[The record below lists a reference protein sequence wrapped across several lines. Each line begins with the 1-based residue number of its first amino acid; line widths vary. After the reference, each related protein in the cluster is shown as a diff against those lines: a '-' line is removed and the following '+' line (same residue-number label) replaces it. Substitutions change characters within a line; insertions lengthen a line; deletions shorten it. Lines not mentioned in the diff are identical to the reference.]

1 MPDRPWIDHYDNG
14 VPHSIAYPQIPLQSF
29 LSESARKFP
38 GKVCTICESRE
49 ITYSQMDDL
58 TTTMARSL
66 VFLGLQ
72 KGDRVGILLPNL
84 QEFVISFYATLE
96 AGGVVAA
103 INPFFT
109 PAEIIHQ
116 SNDAGLKFL
125 VATHSSYKIINSFR
139 QDLKIDRVI
148 VVNDREV
155 VKGLQTGEKKVAKP
169 DLIFEDVID
178 PDFSKNVNLP
188 AVSGDDPAVFQ
199 YTGGTTGIPKAAIGL
214 HRNLVANT
222 VQFRRWLVDIKPGNE
237 AFLMAIPMYHV
248 YGMVIGM
255 SLCIEAAGLL
265 ILIPN
270 PRDVLHLV
278 EELQRHRATIFP
290 GVPSLFGMIAS
301 NPDVSS
307 GKYNLRS
314 VKAAISG
321 SAPLPKNVKVKFEA
335 LISGQ
340 LCEGYGLSEA
350 PTATHC
356 NPLHGV
362 NKDGSIGLPLP
373 DVECRIVDMENGS
386 KDLSTGEEGEL
397 IIRGPQVMREY
408 HNMIEETQNVIRDGW
423 LYTGDI
429 ARADLDGYY
438 FLVGRKK
445 ELIKVSGFQVW
456 PREVEDVIRKHS
468 QVLDVSVSG
477 VPDQYKGET
486 VKAWIIKKPGSP
498 LNQDEI
504 KAWCE
509 GSLAYYKIP
518 SFVEFR
524 TEFPRTTVGKILKR
538 ELIKQHLAGIDPAAD
553 DY

>member
-1 MPDRPWIDHYDNG
+1 M
-14 VPHSIAYPQIPLQSF
+14 
-29 LSESARKFP
+29 
-38 GKVCTICESRE
+38 
-49 ITYSQMDDL
+49 
-58 TTTMARSL
+58 
-66 VFLGLQ
+66 
-72 KGDRVGILLPNL
+72 
-84 QEFVISFYATLE
+84 
-96 AGGVVAA
+96 
-103 INPFFT
+103 
-109 PAEIIHQ
+109 
-116 SNDAGLKFL
+116 
-125 VATHSSYKIINSFR
+125 
-139 QDLKIDRVI
+139 
-148 VVNDREV
+148 
-155 VKGLQTGEKKVAKP
+155 
-169 DLIFEDVID
+169 
-178 PDFSKNVNLP
+178 
-188 AVSGDDPAVFQ
+188 
-199 YTGGTTGIPKAAIGL
+199 
-214 HRNLVANT
+214 
-222 VQFRRWLVDIKPGNE
+222 
-237 AFLMAIPMYHV
+237 
-248 YGMVIGM
+248 
-255 SLCIEAAGLL
+255 
-265 ILIPN
+265 
-270 PRDVLHLV
+270 
-278 EELQRHRATIFP
+278 
-290 GVPSLFGMIAS
+290 
-301 NPDVSS
+301 
-307 GKYNLRS
+307 
-314 VKAAISG
+314 
-321 SAPLPKNVKVKFEA
+321 PKNVKVKFEA

-477 VPDQYKGET
+477 VPDQHKGET

-504 KAWCE
+504 KAWCG
-509 GSLAYYKIP
+509 GSLAYFKIP

-538 ELIKQHLAGIDPAAD
+538 ELVKQHLAGIDPAAD